1 MTDVPSLAKKL
12 GISPGSSV
20 ALVHSPK
27 DFTLDLP
34 EGARIRRGARKDIDV
49 ILAFFHSV
57 DVLEREIGELATAI
71 YPDGSLWL
79 SWPKKSS
86 GVVTGLNDHVV
97 RDVVL
102 ALGLVDNKV
111 CAVDVTYT
119 ALRFVWRRPLR
130 LSDAAPTALQ

>member
-12 GISPGSSV
+12 GVSPGSSV
-20 ALVHSPK
+20 ALFHSPR

-57 DVLEREIGELATAI
+57 NVLEREISELATAI
-71 YPDGSLWL
+71 YPDRSLWL

-86 GVVTGLNDHVV
+86 GVVTSLNDHVV
-97 RDVVL
+97 RDVAL
-102 ALGLVDNKV
+102 PLGLVDNKV
-111 CAVDVTYT
+111 CAIDVTYT

-130 LSDAAPTALQ
+130 SSDTAPTALQ